1 MKKKLI
7 FFALLSLILFPSCV
21 EINKDVTDLR
31 CEYAVEP
38 QGIDILN
45 PRLSWKITSNEREVK
60 QLSYRILVAST
71 LENLNAET
79 GDLWDSGVVES
90 DESQNIVY
98 AGQALKSRTNCYWKV
113 KITTT
118 KGEKEWS
125 KTASWTMGLL
135 ENADWEAQWTGL
147 DKATPDDALKGR
159 SRLAAR
165 YLRKEFEP
173 ENKKI
178 KSATLHISGLGL
190 YEAYINGSRIGKQVL
205 SPTPTDYD
213 KSVKYNTFDVTKL
226 IAKGKNAIGVTLGNG
241 RYFGMRFDANNEL
254 AGRQYFGFP
263 KLLAQLEIA
272 YSDGSQQTIV
282 SDDTWKITADGP
294 IRANNEYDGEEY
306 DATKE
311 LIGWNKVGYDDGF
324 WQTAE
329 LVAAPAG
336 KLEGQLNPNIQIM
349 ETIKPLSIKQL
360 NEETYIL
367 DMGQNMVGWLA
378 MTLRG
383 EKGKQVKL
391 RFSEVLKED
400 GSLYLAN
407 IRDAQVTDKYTLKG
421 EKSESWEPSF
431 TYHGFR
437 FVEITGYP
445 GVPTV
450 KNFSGKVIYD
460 EMETTGHFETSDTT
474 INQIYKNAYWGIRGN
489 YRGMPTDCPQRD
501 ERMGWLGDRA
511 VGSQGE
517 SFVFDNHL
525 LYAKWLDDIE
535 ESQRE
540 DGSIPDVAP
549 NYWVIYSDNMTWPG
563 AYVIIANM
571 LYEQF
576 GDKEPIVKHYDS
588 MKKWMAYIQSK
599 YLTDNIM
606 TKDTYGDWCMPPE
619 RPELIH
625 SEDPARKTDAA
636 VLGTTFYFRML
647 TLLEKYAGMLGK
659 TEDIQQF
666 AEEAEAVKASFN
678 AKYLNTETMQYSNN
692 TVTAN
697 LLALCYGMVP
707 EEYQKGVF
715 ENIVNKTLVDFNG
728 HISTGLVGAQW
739 LMRGLSDNGRPDIAL
754 KIATNRDYP
763 SWGFMIEH
771 DATTIWE
778 LWNGNTAD
786 PAMNS
791 HNHVMLLGDLLVWF
805 YEYLGG
811 IKAAEPGFKKIEMKP
826 CAPEGLNFVN
836 ASLKSV
842 YGTIESAWKK
852 EEGKFSWTINVPANT
867 SAVIY
872 VPATDENKVSES
884 GKPASTAEGV
894 KFVELRDGYAVYEIA
909 SGKYNF
915 SASN

>member
-1 MKKKLI
+1 MV
-7 FFALLSLILFPSCV
+7 S
-21 EINKDVTDLR
+21 D
-31 CEYAVEP
+31 
-38 QGIDILN
+38 
-45 PRLSWKITSNEREVK
+45 ERDVK
-60 QLSYRILVAST
+60 QLSYRILVASS
-71 LENLNAET
+71 LDLLNADT
-79 GDLWDSGVVES
+79 GDLWDSGIVES
-90 DESQNIVY
+90 DASQNIVY

-113 KITTT
+113 KVTTN
-118 KGEKEWS
+118 KDEQEWS
-125 KTASWTMGLL
+125 ETASWSIGLL
-135 ENADWEAQWTGL
+135 NDADWKAQWAGL
-147 DKATPDDALKGR
+147 DKASPDDVLKGKT
-159 SRLAAR
+159 RLAAR
-165 YLRKEFEP
+165 YLRKEFET
-173 ENKKI
+173 ENKTV
-178 KSATLHISGLGL
+178 KSATLYISGLGL
-190 YEAYINGSRIGKQVL
+190 YEAYINGSRIGDQVF

-226 IAKGKNAIGVTLGNG
+226 IAGGKNAIGVTLGNG
-241 RYFGMRFDANNEL
+241 RYFGMRFDDNQEL
-254 AGRQYFGFP
+254 TGRQYFGFP
-263 KLLAQLEIA
+263 KLLAQLEIT
-272 YSDGSQQTIV
+272 YSDGSLQTV
-282 SDDTWKITADGP
+282 ASDDSWKITTNGP

-311 LIGWNKVGYDDGF
+311 LAGWNKVDYDDSA
-324 WQTAE
+324 WQAAE

-336 KLEGQLNPNIQIM
+336 KLEGQLNPNIKIM
-349 ETIKPLSIKQL
+349 ETIQPISISQL
-360 NEETYIL
+360 NSDTYIL
-367 DMGQNMVGWLA
+367 DMGQNMVGWLQ
-378 MTLRG
+378 MTVSG

-391 RFSEVLKED
+391 RFSEVLQPD

-407 IRDAQVTDKYTLKG
+407 IRGAQVTDSYTLKG
-421 EKSESWEPSF
+421 EKSETWEPSF

-437 FVEITGYP
+437 FVEITGFP

-450 KNFSGKVIYD
+450 AHFAGKVIYD
-460 EMETTGHFETSDTT
+460 EMENTGRFESSDTT
-474 INQIYKNAYWGIRGN
+474 VNQIYKNAYWGIRGN

-549 NYWVIYSDNMTWPG
+549 NYWPIYSDNMTWPG

-588 MKKWMAYIQSK
+588 MKRWMSYIRSK
-599 YLTDNIM
+599 YVKDNIM
-606 TKDTYGDWCMPPE
+606 AKDTYGDWCMPPE
-619 RPELIH
+619 SPELIH

-647 TLLEKYAGMLGK
+647 TLLEKYAKMLGK
-659 TEDIQQF
+659 SDDVQLF
-666 AEEAEAVKASFN
+666 ADEATAVKASFN

-697 LLALCYGMVP
+697 LLALCYGMTP

-715 ENIVNKTLVDFNG
+715 DNIVAKTLDDFKG
-728 HISTGLVGAQW
+728 HVSTGLVGAQW
-739 LMRGLSDNGRPDIAL
+739 LMRGLTDYGRPDIAL
-754 KIATNRDYP
+754 KIVTNRDYP
-763 SWGFMIEH
+763 SWGYMVEN

-786 PAMNS
+786 PGMNS
-791 HNHVMLLGDLLVWF
+791 HNHVMLLGDLVVWF

-826 CAPEGLNFVN
+826 CTPEGLNFVN
-836 ASLKSV
+836 ASLNSV
-842 YGTIESAWKK
+842 YGKIESAWKK
-852 EEGKFSWTINVPANT
+852 EAETFIWKITVPANT
-867 SAVIY
+867 TAVVYI
-872 VPATDENKVSES
+872 PATAENEVSES
-884 GKPASTAEGV
+884 GKQASTVEDV
-894 KFVELRDGYAVYEIA
+894 KFVELRDGYAVYEIG

-915 SASN
+915 SAPCK